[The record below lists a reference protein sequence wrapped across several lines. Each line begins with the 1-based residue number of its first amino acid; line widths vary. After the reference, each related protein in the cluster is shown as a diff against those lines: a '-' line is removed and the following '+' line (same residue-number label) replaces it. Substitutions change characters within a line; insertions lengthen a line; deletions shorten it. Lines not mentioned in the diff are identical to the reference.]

1 MHDEKG
7 HSVKSVNSEIAESV
21 NRKKYS
27 EMKEITGV
35 GEPFKNERSDS
46 YTLSSKMTYDSETNL
61 PKIPASLNWRVDKK
75 KVDSNGVTSHCYHVQ
90 LKSSTFTINFS
101 SGLVFT
107 FRKNLMDRAVLQDP
121 GLIISEL
128 TDEALLEATE
138 EIYRRV
144 LELQVNYRN
153 ESRLLGVNPTTL
165 KLK

>member
-1 MHDEKG
+1 MNDERNRD
-7 HSVKSVNSEIAESV
+7 VKSSNSKIAESV

-46 YTLSSKMTYDSETNL
+46 YTLSSELTYSPETGL
-61 PKIPASLNWRVDKK
+61 PKIPASLNWNVLKK
-75 KVDSNGVTSHCYHVQ
+75 KVDLNGEAAHCYHVQ
-90 LKSSTFTINFS
+90 LKSSTFTINFPA
-101 SGLVFT
+101 GLVFT

-138 EIYRRV
+138 EIYKRV

-153 ESRLLGVNPTTL
+153 ESRLLGINPTI
-165 KLK
+165 KK